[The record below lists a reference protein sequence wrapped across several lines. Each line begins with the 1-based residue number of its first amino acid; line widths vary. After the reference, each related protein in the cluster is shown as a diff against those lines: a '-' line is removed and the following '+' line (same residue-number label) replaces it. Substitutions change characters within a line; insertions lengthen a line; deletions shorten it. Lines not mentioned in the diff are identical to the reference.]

1 MEDVDIRELMDVIKS
16 KLLFIII
23 LTNIVIICGTAYLKF
38 FKTPEYKSSTTIVLA
53 SNSGEASTI
62 TTSDVTINKNLVS
75 TYSQIAKSRRVLDPV
90 ISSLGLNLS
99 YEELAKKIT
108 VSEVGDT
115 EIIQI
120 SVVDKDASIASLITN
135 QIAKSFTEEVSDIY
149 NMKNVKIL
157 DVGTTADK
165 PYNVNYIKQFWVSFA
180 IGLGLSLVIVFS
192 IYFLNNTIKTP
203 EEIETKIGLPILGR
217 IPLQKGSKKHVR

>member
-1 MEDVDIRELMDVIKS
+1 MEDVDIRELLDVIKS

-23 LTNIVIICGTAYLKF
+23 LTNVIIICGTAYLKF
-38 FKTPEYKSSTTIVLA
+38 IKVPEFKSSTTIVLA
-53 SNSGEASTI
+53 SNSGETSSI

-90 ISSLGLNLS
+90 INSLGLNLS

-120 SVVDKDASIASLITN
+120 SVVDTDANIAMQITN
-135 QIAKSFTEEVSDIY
+135 EMAKSFTEEVSDIY
-149 NMKNVKIL
+149 NMKNIKVL
-157 DVGTTADK
+157 DVATTSDK
-165 PYNVNYIKQFWVSFA
+165 PYNIDYIKQFVISFA
-180 IGLGLSLVIVFS
+180 IGLGLSLLIVFM
-192 IYFLNNTIKTP
+192 IYFFDNTLKTP
-203 EEIETKIGLPILGR
+203 EQVETKIGLPILGR